1 MTSVTLMT
9 KVVQVEL
16 SEEAHRRLK
25 SRAAQEG
32 VNLKDLLRRILEGE
46 E

>member
-1 MTSVTLMT
+1 MM

-25 SRAAQEG
+25 IRAVEEG

-46 E
+46 EVGD